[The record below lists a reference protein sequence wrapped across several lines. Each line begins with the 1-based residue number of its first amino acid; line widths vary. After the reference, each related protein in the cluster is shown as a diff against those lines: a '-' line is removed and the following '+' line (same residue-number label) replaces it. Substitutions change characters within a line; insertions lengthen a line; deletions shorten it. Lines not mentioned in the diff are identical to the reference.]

1 MAVAFN
7 AASAVAGGSAAASVT
22 VNVPAG
28 TVNGDLLV
36 VQIGWNENATLNNPA
51 GWTQIRE
58 DQTGAGGVA
67 ALNSRL
73 MYRVAA
79 SEPASYTWTF
89 ASGTRR
95 IAGCMVNLTGADTA
109 APIDSS
115 SGQAQDGT
123 STANVTAPTVDPV
136 VADGFLL
143 YFGASRSGT
152 TFTPPTGMTERYDGA
167 NGSGVTVEMATE
179 QLASGAATGTRTGV
193 LAAATTNG
201 QAGQLVVIKAAG
213 GAGPTP
219 VRDVWG
225 SMPI

>member
-7 AASAVAGGSAAASVT
+7 AASAVAGGSGVGSVT

-36 VQIGWNENATLNNPA
+36 VQVAWNENATLNNPA

-58 DQTGAGGVA
+58 DQTGIGGVA

-73 MYRVAA
+73 MYRIAA

-95 IAGCMVNLTGADTA
+95 IAGCMVNLTGADTS

-115 SGQAQDGT
+115 SGQASDGP
-123 STANVTAPTVDPV
+123 STTDVVAPTVDPV
-136 VADGFLL
+136 VSDGFLL
-143 YFGASRSGT
+143 YFGSCRQST
-152 TFTPPTGMTERYDGA
+152 TFTPPAGMTERYDGA
-167 NGSGVTVEMATE
+167 NGSGVTVEMASE

-193 LAAATTNG
+193 MAGATTNG

-225 SMPI
+225 SMPV